1 MKKQLIVKLLKPLF
15 LNINITFDNDTSSE
29 DTIILNKDILEKL
42 NTYKN
47 KIETEVTQKNGII
60 VKNYVINMT

>member
-1 MKKQLIVKLLKPLF
+1 MCYEETINCEIIKPLF

-29 DTIILNKDILEKL
+29 DTFIILNKDILEKL

-60 VKNYVINMT
+60 VKIM